1 MTDEE
6 LNETA
11 KMMEWMMTDW
21 VWAVPADGDWCAKA
35 ASAIRQL
42 MDELKQARIA
52 GAWLYGL
59 ELEKPADYAEQKPL
73 AMHACR
79 LVFRHPQE
87 LS

>member
-42 MDELKQARIA
+42 MDEPSA
-52 GAWLYGL
+52 GN
-59 ELEKPADYAEQKPL
+59 P
-73 AMHACR
+73 R
-79 LVFRHPQE
+79 L
-87 LS
+87 L

>member
-42 MDELKQARIA
+42 MRERDQAFEEGQRDMQLAAANMTNDPAIFAKIYDLQILTRPLKR
-52 GAWLYGL
+52 
-59 ELEKPADYAEQKPL
+59 
-73 AMHACR
+73 
-79 LVFRHPQE
+79 F
-87 LS
+87 

>member
-42 MDELKQARIA
+42 MREIKLADFEIQLLKMQ
-52 GAWLYGL
+52 L
-59 ELEKPADYAEQKPL
+59 ADDPK
-73 AMHACR
+73 
-79 LVFRHPQE
+79 HPPTP
-87 LS
+87 S